1 MTGMKTTHK
10 TSSFRR
16 GYALLDVVLAV
27 ALFGITATGL
37 MRVLQRVSETSTGF
51 SRDRYLQ
58 SQIEG
63 LLSEKRMLTVDAMPG
78 ETVDELTGITFRTYV
93 EALEVDNGEGKALS
107 GLYKLT
113 AEAVFLDDGGEQTE
127 KAEIIIYKPET

>member
-1 MTGMKTTHK
+1 MKPPAHPPTR
-10 TSSFRR
+10 RR

-37 MRVLQRVSETSTGF
+37 MRVMQRISETSTGF

-63 LLSEKRMLTVDAMPG
+63 LLSEKRMLKVDAMAS
-78 ETVDELTGITFRTYV
+78 EMVDELTGITFRTYV
-93 EALEVDNGEGKALS
+93 EALELDNGEGRELT

-113 AEAVFLDDGGEQTE
+113 AEGVFLDDGGEQTE
-127 KAEIIIYKPET
+127 RAEIIIYKPET

>member
-1 MTGMKTTHK
+1 MKTTQK
-10 TSSFRR
+10 TSSSRR

-58 SQIEG
+58 TQIEG
-63 LLSEKRMLTVDAMPG
+63 LLSEKRMLAVDAMAG

-93 EALEVDNGEGKALS
+93 EALEVDNGEGRELPD
-107 GLYKLT
+107 LYKLT
-113 AEAVFLDDGGEQTE
+113 AEAIFLDDGGEQTE
-127 KAEIIIYKPET
+127 KAEIIIYKPER

>member
-1 MTGMKTTHK
+1 MKVTIPILK
-10 TSSFRR
+10 RRR

-27 ALFGITATGL
+27 ALFGIAATGL
-37 MRVLQRVSETSTGF
+37 IRVMQRISETSTGF

-63 LLSEKRMLTVDAMPG
+63 LLSEKRLLKIDAMAS
-78 ETVDELTGITFRTYV
+78 EAVDGLTGITFRTYV
-93 EALEVDNGEGKALS
+93 EALTLDNGEGKELTD
-107 GLYKLT
+107 LYKLT

-127 KAEIIIYKPET
+127 KGEIIIYIPGT

>member
-1 MTGMKTTHK
+1 MKSTIPISTR
-10 TSSFRR
+10 RR

-37 MRVLQRVSETSTGF
+37 MRVMQRVSETSTGF

-63 LLSEKRMLTVDAMPG
+63 LLSEKRKLKVDAMAS
-78 ETVDELTGITFRTYV
+78 EVVDELTGITFRTYV
-93 EALEVDNGEGKALS
+93 EPLELDNGEGRELT

-113 AEAVFLDDGGEQTE
+113 AEAIFLDDGGEQTE
-127 KAEIIIYKPET
+127 RAEIIIYKPET

>member
-1 MTGMKTTHK
+1 MKPTIPLLFPTHP
-10 TSSFRR
+10 R

-37 MRVLQRVSETSTGF
+37 MRVMQRVSETSTGF

-63 LLSEKRMLTVDAMPG
+63 LLSEKRKLEVDAMAS
-78 ETVDELTGITFRTYV
+78 EAVDELTGITFRTYV
-93 EALEVDNGEGKALS
+93 EPLEVDNGEGKELTD
-107 GLYKLT
+107 LYKLT
-113 AEAVFLDDGGEQTE
+113 AEGVFLDDGGEQTE
-127 KAEIIIYKPET
+127 RAEIIIYKPET

>member
-1 MTGMKTTHK
+1 MKPTVSIST
-10 TSSFRR
+10 RQR

-37 MRVLQRVSETSTGF
+37 MRVMQRVSETSIGF

-63 LLSEKRMLTVDAMPG
+63 LLSEKRKLEIDAMVS

-93 EALEVDNGEGKALS
+93 EPLEVDNGEGKELTD
-107 GLYKLT
+107 LYKLT
-113 AEAVFLDDGGEQTE
+113 AEGVFLDDGGEQTE
-127 KAEIIIYKPET
+127 RAEIIIYKPET